1 MFMYFF
7 FKILIDRVCGLSIL
21 ISSVLMIV
29 LPFPIQY
36 IQNPAPVF
44 IIRFLQGLVEVL
56 KKYKCYKIFYSYQKY
71 CIYIYIKKEEIILS
85 IMRWSNTIGF
95 DQICHKTLIEVH
107 TSEFEHHNTQRMIP
121 HNLKIIIT
129 ICSITY

>member
-1 MFMYFF
+1 MLNVNNNLIDKNGKRFNIYMFMYFF

-56 KKYKCYKIFYSYQKY
+56 KKYKCYEIFYSYQKY
-71 CIYIYIKKEEIILS
+71 CIYI
-85 IMRWSNTIGF
+85 
-95 DQICHKTLIEVH
+95 
-107 TSEFEHHNTQRMIP
+107 
-121 HNLKIIIT
+121 
-129 ICSITY
+129 